1 MILGLVAALAAA
13 VAYGV
18 ASVLQAVG
26 SRRLA
31 TAAPDARLL
40 LRLLRSAPYVAGLAL
55 DAAGFAA
62 TVVALRVLPLFVV
75 ESAVASSVG
84 VTALVAARGLGARLL
99 RPERI
104 ALVVLG
110 VGLVLLA
117 SSAEAE
123 GGQPLSRAW
132 QWVMLALSLV
142 VAAAAGA
149 AHPAA
154 PHQPP
159 PRGPPQPGG
168 PPPRGRRRPRLRR
181 RRDRGPRAAAAVAV
195 VGDPRRAVALGAGDR
210 RRDRARRLRGGPPA
224 RGGDGGRGR
233 DVRRRD
239 RRAGDRRV
247 RVARRPGPTGL
258 PAGGGRGSGPDPR
271 RGDRAGPLQRAR
283 ERDERPVGCRLTGPR
298 GDDVVRES

>member
-84 VTALVAARGLGARLL
+84 VTALVAARWLGARLL

-142 VAAAAGA
+142 VAGAAGA
-149 AHPAA
+149 ATPAPRTQA
-154 PHQPP
+154 PP
-159 PRGPPQPGG
+159 
-168 PPPRGRRRPRLRR
+168 LL
-181 RRDRGPRAAAAVAV
+181 AAAAGLGFGGVGIAARALQPPSPWWAILGEPLLWALVIDGVIALAAYAAALQRGAVTVVAAVTFAVETVVPAIAGYALLGDRARPGFLPVAV
-195 VGDPRRAVALGAGDR
+195 VGLVLTLGAAIAL
-210 RRDRARRLRGGPPA
+210 ARYSEPESVTNGPSA
-224 RGGDGGRGR
+224 
-233 DVRRRD
+233 
-239 RRAGDRRV
+239 AG
-247 RVARRPGPTGL
+247 
-258 PAGGGRGSGPDPR
+258 
-271 RGDRAGPLQRAR
+271 
-283 ERDERPVGCRLTGPR
+283 
-298 GDDVVRES
+298 

>member
-1 MILGLVAALAAA
+1 VILGLVAALAAA

-31 TAAPDARLL
+31 TGAPDARLL

-84 VTALVAARGLGARLL
+84 VTALVAARWLGARLL

-132 QWVMLALSLV
+132 QWVILALSLL

-149 AHPAA
+149 ATRAPQHQAA
-154 PHQPP
+154 A
-159 PRGPPQPGG
+159 
-168 PPPRGRRRPRLRR
+168 LL
-181 RRDRGPRAAAAVAV
+181 AAAAGLGFGGVGIAARALQPPSPWWAILAEPLLWALVIDGVIALAAYAAALQRGAVTVVAAVTFAVETV
-195 VGDPRRAVALGAGDR
+195 VPAIAGYALLG
-210 RRDRARRLRGGPPA
+210 DRARPGFLPVAVAGLLLTLGAAIALA
-224 RGGDGGRGR
+224 RYSEPESVTNSGSL
-233 DVRRRD
+233 
-239 RRAGDRRV
+239 
-247 RVARRPGPTGL
+247 PG
-258 PAGGGRGSGPDPR
+258 
-271 RGDRAGPLQRAR
+271 
-283 ERDERPVGCRLTGPR
+283 
-298 GDDVVRES
+298 

>member
-40 LRLLRSAPYVAGLAL
+40 LRLLRSAPYAAGLAL

-84 VTALVAARGLGARLL
+84 VTALVAARWLGARLL

-142 VAAAAGA
+142 VAG
-149 AHPAA
+149 PAR
-154 PHQPP
+154 PP
-159 PRGPPQPGG
+159 PRA
-168 PPPRGRRRPRLRR
+168 PPPPGAPHPGAPPAGGRGRPRLGR

-195 VGDPRRAVALGAGDR
+195 VGDPRRAVALGAGD
-210 RRDRARRLRGGPPA
+210 
-224 RGGDGGRGR
+224 
-233 DVRRRD
+233 
-239 RRAGDRRV
+239 
-247 RVARRPGPTGL
+247 
-258 PAGGGRGSGPDPR
+258 
-271 RGDRAGPLQRAR
+271 
-283 ERDERPVGCRLTGPR
+283 
-298 GDDVVRES
+298 